1 MLESQNSL
9 SVTRI
14 LEKPAIRA
22 FQVLIGHYGVYAD
35 IYKPLDNK
43 QKNILHGFYDNDVKY
58 DEVPYLQTKVLIPS
72 LYRRR
77 QSTNLSV
84 LDPFIDSETY
94 MYLPNNILLLRFS
107 LVVCRLQ
114 DKRLLNYKVLG
125 NNPVNNDAGV
135 IIRRYELA
143 PVMTT
148 DFRKN
153 INEIKANLEKELE
166 QFEKNETID
175 SSITDY
181 NKNSS
186 NEFSYLEIE

>member
-22 FQVLIGHYGVYAD
+22 FQVLIKHYGVYAD
-35 IYKPLDNK
+35 IYKPLENK
-43 QKNILHGFYDNDVKY
+43 QKKSLHGFYDNDVKY

-107 LVVCRLQ
+107 LVVCRLH

-181 NKNSS
+181 NKNAS